1 MTDKVQQQPHTF
13 LRVLEWE
20 AHMAGSVA
28 AVTTVVDRHKV
39 CRVGYGSARAP
50 GGGRMRRQEDSP
62 LSRPTVVIG
71 VIRILLP
78 QHLAL
83 GRNEPPPLAP
93 E

>member
-1 MTDKVQQQPHTF
+1 
-13 LRVLEWE
+13 
-20 AHMAGSVA
+20 MAESVA